1 MCPNAY
7 RCKNKRHI
15 HKQSLGTQ
23 ELTEAENYSIP
34 VATMLATALCL
45 AMVDADEQREA
56 WGDVAPTEDEGAV
69 KSEVWILL
77 DS

>member
-1 MCPNAY
+1 
-7 RCKNKRHI
+7 
-15 HKQSLGTQ
+15 
-23 ELTEAENYSIP
+23 
-34 VATMLATALCL
+34 MLATALCL